1 VRTVAVDA
9 LLAATVAGEAL
20 CVLGLCLGATVYDRL
35 HYAGAT
41 TSVPPFLVFVAVLL
55 KQPHPY
61 TNPVWNALFVAVTL
75 FLLNGVLTHA
85 IARVARQ
92 REAKDVE
99 L

>member
-1 VRTVAVDA
+1 MRTWAVDA
-9 LLAATVAGEAL
+9 LLTVTVVSEAL
-20 CVLGLCLGATVYDRL
+20 CVVGVVWAATVYDKL
-35 HYAGAT
+35 HYAGST

-61 TNPVWNALFVAVTL
+61 TNPVWNALFVAVAL
-75 FLLNGVLTHA
+75 FLFNGVLTHA

-92 REAKDVE
+92 REALDVE

>member
-9 LLAATVAGEAL
+9 LLVATVAGEAL
-20 CVLGLCLGATVYDRL
+20 CVLGVFLGATVYDRL

-75 FLLNGVLTHA
+75 FLLNGALTHA

-92 REAKDVE
+92 REARDVE